1 MPVGDIGRDHLTVR
15 CARPVQ
21 TTRRGL
27 LKAASGAGLGLGAL
41 LVGCTASQSTGEG
54 GRQRLRAAFSSAGLQ
69 GTWNK
74 LGYDAAMLW
83 GDLLGVEVVWFDGE
97 FDGQKQREKIEL
109 IVDDDWDFCAFQAHQ
124 TGILEEPVK
133 RLKARGIPVISMDTL
148 LVERP
153 RLREAGVWIEIAPD
167 HAAMA
172 EASTRYLMEK
182 IGGKGKVIH
191 IGGESG
197 HSGAQDR
204 ERGFNNIVGK
214 YPEVKVVGGGVR
226 WCNWKTEIARNTF
239 DTLLQESDEPIAGAF
254 FHNDD
259 MALACT
265 PALAGSRHE
274 KMVVTAVDGQKAG
287 LTGVRD
293 GLLAATSVNPTCMI
307 HGYSLIVGQFIVRNK
322 EKIDEVPKQ
331 IILPSPLVSKESGN
345 LDAMFFLSDPRHCL
359 V

>member
-1 MPVGDIGRDHLTVR
+1 
-15 CARPVQ
+15 
-21 TTRRGL
+21 
-27 LKAASGAGLGLGAL
+27 LKVASGAGLGLSTL
-41 LVGCTASQSTGEG
+41 LAGCSGRSAESAG
-54 GRQRLRAAFSSAGLQ
+54 GNGRRRLRAAFSSAGLQ

-74 LGYDAAMLW
+74 LGYDTAMLW
-83 GDLLGVEVVWFDGE
+83 GDLLDVEVIWFDGE

-153 RLREAGVWIEIAPD
+153 RLREVGVWMEIAPD
-167 HAAMA
+167 HVAMA
-172 EASTRYLMEK
+172 EASTQYIMDK

-204 ERGFNNIVGK
+204 QRGFNNVVSK
-214 YPEVKVVGGGVR
+214 YPEVEVVGGGVR

-259 MALACT
+259 MALACV
-265 PALAGSRHE
+265 PALAGTRHE
-274 KMVVTAVDGQKAG
+274 KMVVTGVDGQKAG
-287 LTGVRD
+287 LMGVRN
-293 GLLAATSVNPTCMI
+293 GQLAATSVNPTCMI
-307 HGYSLIVGQFIVRNK
+307 HGYSLILGQFIVRNK
-322 EKIDEVPKQ
+322 EAIDEVPKQ
-331 IILPSPLVSKESGN
+331 VLLPCPLVSKESGN